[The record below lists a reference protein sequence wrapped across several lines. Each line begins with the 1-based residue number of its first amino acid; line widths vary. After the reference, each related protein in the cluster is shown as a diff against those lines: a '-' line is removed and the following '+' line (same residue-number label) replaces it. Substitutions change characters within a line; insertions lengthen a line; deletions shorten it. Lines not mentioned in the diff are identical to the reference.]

1 MEPACIRHTDLPG
14 STKLFNDFSYHF
26 DRVARFYRHDPHQP
40 ASFAAAARAIDYPDS
55 RRAAMVAA
63 LEAQNGPSASLRKL
77 AEPGTVAVVT
87 GQQVGLFCGPA
98 YTIYKALTAVRL
110 ARELSAQGI
119 PAVPIFW
126 LASEDHD
133 FAEVSYVHSFDSAR
147 RPVRFEI
154 QAPEGA
160 NGRPRPVGPLRVEHP
175 PLMELRESLKDFPYR
190 AEVAAMVEESY
201 APGATLTQAFR
212 KLLGKILG
220 EMELLTLDPL
230 DPAIRTI
237 ARPFLEAALRAA
249 PDVKTAL
256 LERGRELTSAG
267 YHVQVLV
274 EPKSS
279 LFSCSRTGSGRRC
292 ARRMPSSRRLR
303 IERRRFRQTHCC
315 VR

>member
-1 MEPACIRHTDLPG
+1 M
-14 STKLFNDFSYHF
+14 
-26 DRVARFYRHDPHQP
+26 V
-40 ASFAAAARAIDYPDS
+40 
-55 RRAAMVAA
+55 RR
-63 LEAQNGPSASLRKL
+63 LKAQNSLTYRSE
-77 AEPGTVAVVT
+77 ANAPQIGRA
-87 GQQVGLFCGPA
+87 GNRGRGHRPQVGLFCGPA

-110 ARELSAQGI
+110 AQRLSNQGI
-119 PAVPIFW
+119 LRRCRFFSGWPLKITTSPKSATCIHSIRRDGRCVSNSGSGGGEW
-126 LASEDHD
+126 AS
-133 FAEVSYVHSFDSAR
+133 ASGGASA
-147 RPVRFEI
+147 
-154 QAPEGA
+154 G
-160 NGRPRPVGPLRVEHP
+160 GHP

-220 EMELLTLDPL
+220 DGAVDAGSA

-249 PDVKTAL
+249 PDVKTASRARARIDL
-256 LERGRELTSAG
+256 GR
-267 YHVQVLV
+267 V
-274 EPKSS
+274 
-279 LFSCSRTGSGRRC
+279 SRTGSGGTEKLAVFPASRAGSGRRC